1 MPNRGEALD
10 TLGWVYAQKG
20 MLGEAEETLK
30 QAVALTQ
37 SLHWPPVIPL
47 QLPFLLL
54 GLLTSLVQ
62 AFVFALLT
70 TIYLALMLPHEEHE
84 ESAVAHA

>member
-30 QAVALTQ
+30 QAVALTPKHP
-37 SLHWPPVIPL
+37 SIRYH
-47 QLPFLLL
+47 F
-54 GLLTSLVQ
+54 GLVQ
-62 AFVFALLT
+62 YKLGRKAEAMAEMQRALQAEGNFPEAAKAREILQ
-70 TIYLALMLPHEEHE
+70 A
-84 ESAVAHA
+84 AGG